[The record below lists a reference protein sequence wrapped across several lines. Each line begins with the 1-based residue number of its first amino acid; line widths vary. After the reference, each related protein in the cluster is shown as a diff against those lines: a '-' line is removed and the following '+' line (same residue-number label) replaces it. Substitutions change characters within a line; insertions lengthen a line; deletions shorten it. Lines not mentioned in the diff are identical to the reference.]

1 MNRKKEPTRPIPA
14 GPRPTGPKAFDRGP
28 LVPGAVAVLT
38 ALAVAGCSS
47 GSSSPSSSS
56 AAASS
61 ASSAS
66 ASSASSP
73 ATSASSAAGG
83 SASPGG
89 PGGSNQLQAD
99 YQKVIRNVLP
109 SVVQITTSVGLGSGI
124 VYDDKGDI
132 VTNAH
137 VVGTATTFAVT
148 LAGSTKP
155 LDATLVA
162 TYPDSDLAVIRLS
175 SPPDGLRPAAFGDST
190 KVELGQITLAMGS
203 PLGLASSVTQGIVSA
218 TGRTVTEPRGE
229 GSPGA
234 VIGNMVQTSAAINPG
249 NSGGALVNLDSQVIG
264 INTLAATEPEANGAA
279 APGIGFAIPASTV
292 TSIADQLI
300 KDGKVTNSG
309 RAALGISAA
318 TYFDQ
323 NFRPAGAVVV
333 TVVAGGPAA
342 SAGIQAGDVIT
353 KIGDTP
359 VDSLNSLT
367 GALASLA
374 PGSKAAVT
382 YSRDGRSATVDVT
395 LGTLGTP

>member
-1 MNRKKEPTRPIPA
+1 MDRRLLAPT
-14 GPRPTGPKAFDRGP
+14 
-28 LVPGAVAVLT
+28 AVAVLT

-47 GSSSPSSSS
+47 GSSSSSSS
-56 AAASS
+56 
-61 ASSAS
+61 
-66 ASSASSP
+66 SSASSP
-73 ATSASSAAGG
+73 GATASAGASGSAA
-83 SASPGG
+83 APPGG
-89 PGGSNQLQAD
+89 GNQLQSD
-99 YQKVIRNVLP
+99 YQKVIKDVLP
-109 SVVQITTSVGLGSGI
+109 SVVQITTATGLGSGI

-137 VVGTATTFAVT
+137 VVGTATAFTVT

-155 LDATLVA
+155 LDATLVGS
-162 TYPDSDLAVIRLS
+162 YPDSDLAVIRLS
-175 SPPDGLRPAAFGDST
+175 SPPGGLRPAAFGDSN

-203 PLGLASSVTQGIVSA
+203 PLGLSSSVTQGIVSA
-218 TGRTVTEPRGE
+218 TGRTVSEPRTE

-264 INTLAATEPEANGAA
+264 INTLAATEPDSSGAA

-292 TSIADQLI
+292 TSIAGQLI

-309 RAALGISAA
+309 RAALGITAR

-333 TVVAGGPAA
+333 AVVDGGPAA
-342 SAGIQAGDVIT
+342 SAGLQPGDVIT
-353 KIGDTP
+353 RIGDTP

-367 GALASLA
+367 TALASLA
-374 PGSKAAVT
+374 PGSKVTVT
-382 YSRDGRSATVDVT
+382 YSRDGRSTTAEVT
-395 LGTLGTP
+395 LGTLATP

>member
-1 MNRKKEPTRPIPA
+1 MPA
-14 GPRPTGPKAFDRGP
+14 GPRPTGPKAFDRRLLAP
-28 LVPGAVAVLT
+28 AAVAALT

-47 GSSSPSSSS
+47 GSSSSSSS
-56 AAASS
+56 STSSSSSGAAGSATTSAGASG
-61 ASSAS
+61 SAS
-66 ASSASSP
+66 AQ
-73 ATSASSAAGG
+73 
-83 SASPGG
+83 PGG
-89 PGGSNQLQAD
+89 GNQLQSD
-99 YQKVIRNVLP
+99 YQKVIKEVLP
-109 SVVQITTSVGLGSGI
+109 SVVQITTASGLGSGI

-137 VVGTATTFAVT
+137 VVGTATAFTVT

-155 LDATLVA
+155 LDATLVGS
-162 TYPDSDLAVIRLS
+162 YPDSDLAVIRLS
-175 SPPDGLRPAAFGDST
+175 SPPGGLRPAVFGDSN

-203 PLGLASSVTQGIVSA
+203 PLGLSSSVTQGIVSA
-218 TGRTVTEPRGE
+218 TGRTVSEPRTE

-264 INTLAATEPEANGAA
+264 INTLAATEPDSSGAA

-292 TSIADQLI
+292 TSIAGQLI

-309 RAALGISAA
+309 RAALGITAR

-333 TVVAGGPAA
+333 AVADGGPAA
-342 SAGIQAGDVIT
+342 SAGLQPGDVIT

-367 GALASLA
+367 TALASLA
-374 PGSKAAVT
+374 PGSKVTVT
-382 YSRDGRSATVDVT
+382 YSRDGRSTSAEVT
-395 LGTLGTP
+395 LGTLATP